1 MGFQSIHGIQN
12 CTWFLT
18 ADAASAARQD
28 WSLILRSPPEP
39 PSLQGMTRRTFH
51 FSEGTSNKF
60 WSIEVT
66 GTKTLVHFGRVG
78 LRR

>member
-28 WSLILRSPPEP
+28 WSMILRGPPEP
-39 PSLQGMTRRTFH
+39 PSLAGHDPPRGEARWMPNSVQCH
-51 FSEGTSNKF
+51 LSY
-60 WSIEVT
+60 
-66 GTKTLVHFGRVG
+66 GRVWY
-78 LRR
+78 RIEY